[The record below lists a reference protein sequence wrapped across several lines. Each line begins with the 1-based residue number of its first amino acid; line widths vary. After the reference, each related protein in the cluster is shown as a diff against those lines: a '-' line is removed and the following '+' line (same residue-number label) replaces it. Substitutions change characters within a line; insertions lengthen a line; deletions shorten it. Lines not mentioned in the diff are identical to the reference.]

1 MLTPLFL
8 ALVAIGT
15 TDLLFA
21 FDSIP
26 AVFGVT
32 DHAYIVFAANAFALL
47 GLRPLY
53 FLVSGLLSR
62 LVYLSTGLAL
72 ILAFIGVKLILEF
85 AHQRDHSIPE
95 LPTVVSLAVIV
106 AVLTVTTIASV
117 VKSKRDPA
125 SRAHAGALRQW
136 RRAGRGARWKSVR
149 PARIGRS
156 QTSRVI
162 AKPPQAPARI
172 SARPGQ
178 TARHSAISRRRRPA
192 RPCSACWSS
201 ARRASR
207 RQRWWP

>member
-1 MLTPLFL
+1 MSSGYDEGRIVTRRSGRRMLTPLFL

-53 FLVSGLLSR
+53 FLVSRLLSR

-72 ILAFIGVKLILEF
+72 ILAFIGLKLILEF

-95 LPTVVSLAVIV
+95 APTAVSLALIV
-106 AVLTVTTIASV
+106 AMLAVTTIASV
-117 VKSKRDPA
+117 VKSQRDPA
-125 SRAHAGALRQW
+125 SRAHAGALRQGTD
-136 RRAGRGARWKSVR
+136 RNETVDGKQSDARGSDDVR
-149 PARIGRS
+149 S
-156 QTSRVI
+156 
-162 AKPPQAPARI
+162 I
-172 SARPGQ
+172 S
-178 TARHSAISRRRRPA
+178 
-192 RPCSACWSS
+192 
-201 ARRASR
+201 
-207 RQRWWP
+207 